1 MMIWIFIFSFLLTVS
16 ATLETQNYPPGCNN
30 CERKLSPFC
39 CAVAWNGICCE
50 YPMAT
55 TLLTN
60 QVNKNTHS
68 FISFLWP
75 PHLHFCTTFYIF
87 PRLPKNAKNQ
97 PKFFFFWFNL
107 SLLSIFQEEHQ
118 REARDIGGL
127 RFLRVIGGSQ
137 KRYRRRFIRYPG
149 VRISSLPSQFPS
161 SQPHDV
167 KFI

>member
-1 MMIWIFIFSFLLTVS
+1 MLLQSKSEISKMMIWIFIFSFLLTVS
-16 ATLETQNYPPGCNN
+16 ATLETTTTQNYPPGCNN

-97 PKFFFFWFNL
+97 PKIFFGVAYLYCPFFRRNIKEKL
-107 SLLSIFQEEHQ
+107 VTL
-118 REARDIGGL
+118 
-127 RFLRVIGGSQ
+127 VVYGSC
-137 KRYRRRFIRYPG
+137 
-149 VRISSLPSQFPS
+149 V
-161 SQPHDV
+161 
-167 KFI
+167 

>member
-1 MMIWIFIFSFLLTVS
+1 MPIGNRGISWGQHIFLTPSKIVCLLQSKSEISKMMIWIFIFSFLLTVS
-16 ATLETQNYPPGCNN
+16 ATTLETQNYPPGCNN

-97 PKFFFFWFNL
+97 PKFFFGVAYLYCPFFRRNIKEKL
-107 SLLSIFQEEHQ
+107 VTL
-118 REARDIGGL
+118 
-127 RFLRVIGGSQ
+127 VVYGSC
-137 KRYRRRFIRYPG
+137 
-149 VRISSLPSQFPS
+149 V
-161 SQPHDV
+161 
-167 KFI
+167 

>member
-1 MMIWIFIFSFLLTVS
+1 MNENYRHFVALWPGMASVVNIPWPLLYLPIRLTK
-16 ATLETQNYPPGCNN
+16 THI
-30 CERKLSPFC
+30 LS
-39 CAVAWNGICCE
+39 
-50 YPMAT
+50 Y
-55 TLLTN
+55 
-60 QVNKNTHS
+60 HS
-68 FISFLWP
+68 FGLLI
-75 PHLHFCTTFYIF
+75 YIF
-87 PRLPKNAKNQ
+87 VQLSTFFPACQKMLKTSQ
-97 PKFFFFWFNL
+97 KFL